1 MKRWPV
7 LLVLLF
13 LACSTWPGRGHPT
26 AAGEVGTD
34 TLAIADLPETE
45 TTPFFEEGER
55 FVQQVNE
62 EQIQKLLE
70 EQRNLLEA
78 EFALFNLE
86 AALDREEVLR
96 WIEFYRGP
104 GRAKLERFYRRG
116 LRYLPYIFDIVE
128 EEGLPRDLAY
138 LPMIESGYNPLAR
151 SRAGAVGIWQF
162 MRGTARKYGL
172 RVDWWMDER
181 RDPLKSTRAAMHY
194 LRDLYEEFG
203 AWDLALAAYNVGEGR
218 IRRLVQGSQRSYW
231 EVRRRLPRET
241 RLYVPSFFAVV
252 LLLKDP
258 QAFGITLDTSGVEPW
273 EFDTVYVP
281 APVEL
286 NLVARWAGTSIR
298 TLEDLNPAFRRWAT
312 PPDLKGFYLRI
323 PPGTRDRVLA
333 GMKAT
338 PRRQWVTKLVHRV
351 RKGESLWTIARRYG
365 VSVSAIARANHLRRR
380 SLIHPG
386 QRLWIPVPGGA
397 SPSVVARAA
406 TAQPRSTGTYYRV
419 RRGDSLWKIAR
430 RFGVT
435 VADLKRWN
443 HLRSSVLRPG
453 QRLRVRPP
461 EERGSRVASRTGVR
475 HYRVRS
481 GDSLWKIAR
490 RFRVTV
496 SDLKR
501 WNRLRSNT
509 LRPGQV
515 LKIYVR
521 GSSAAPERYITYR
534 VRRGDTLDAIA
545 RRYGVRVRDLMELNG
560 IRNPRRL
567 RPGQTLRVPASG

>member
-1 MKRWPV
+1 MKRWPGLAV
-7 LLVLLF
+7 ALLLM
-13 LACSTWPGRGHPT
+13 ACSTWPGRKPVAT
-26 AAGEVGTD
+26 GEPPPD

-45 TTPFFEEGER
+45 TTPFIEEGER

-62 EQIQKLLE
+62 SQIQALLQ

-86 AALDREEVLR
+86 STLDREEVLR

-116 LRYLPYIFDIVE
+116 LRYLPYIFEIVE

-138 LPMIESGYNPLAR
+138 LPMIESGYNPRAR

-181 RDPLKSTRAAMHY
+181 RDPIRSTRAAMHY

-203 AWDLALAAYNVGEGR
+203 SWDLALAAYNVGEGR
-218 IRRLVQGSQRSYW
+218 IRKLREDSTQSFW

-252 LLLKDP
+252 LILKDP
-258 QAFGITLDTSGVEPW
+258 EAFGVTLDTTGVEPW
-273 EFDTVYVP
+273 VFDSVYVP

-286 NLVARWAGTSIR
+286 TLVARWAGT
-298 TLEDLNPAFRRWAT
+298 TVEVLEDLNPAFRRWAT

-323 PPGTRDRVLA
+323 PPGTRERVLA
-333 GMKAT
+333 GMEQT
-338 PRRQWVTKLVHRV
+338 PRSRWVSKLVHRV
-351 RKGESLWTIARRYG
+351 RRGESLWTIARRYG

-386 QRLWIPVPGGA
+386 QLLWIPVPGGA
-397 SPSVVARAA
+397 SERFAARTPEPAPPSR
-406 TAQPRSTGTYYRV
+406 TATYYRV

-443 HLRSSVLRPG
+443 HLKSNTLRPG
-453 QRLRVRPP
+453 QRLRVSPP
-461 EERGSRVASRTGVR
+461 DTGTFAAGSGTRY
-475 HYRVRS
+475 YRVRR

-490 RFRVTV
+490 RFGVTV
-496 SDLKR
+496 ADLKR
-501 WNRLRSNT
+501 WNHLKSST
-509 LRPGQV
+509 LRPGQRLV
-515 LKIYVR
+515 IR
-521 GSSAAPERYITYR
+521 ASRQASARSFITYR

-545 RRYGVRVRDLMELNG
+545 RRYGVRVRDLMEING
-560 IRNPRRL
+560 IQNPRRL
-567 RPGQTLRVPASG
+567 RPGQRLRVPTSG

>member
-1 MKRWPV
+1 MSLRFG
-7 LLVLLF
+7 LGALALVLLWG
-13 LACSTWPGRGHPT
+13 CTTWPQRAVPSSSPE
-26 AAGEVGTD
+26 AD
-34 TLAIADLPETE
+34 TLAVADLPETE

-55 FVQQVNE
+55 FVQRVNE
-62 EQIQKLLE
+62 EQIQQLLR
-70 EQRNLLEA
+70 EQRHLLEA

-86 AALDREEVLR
+86 ATLDREEVLR

-138 LPMIESGYNPLAR
+138 LPMIESGFNPRAR

-181 RDPLKSTRAAMHY
+181 RDPLKSTRAAMRY
-194 LRDLYEEFG
+194 LKDLYQEFG
-203 AWDLALAAYNVGEGR
+203 SWDLALAAYNVGEGR
-218 IRRLVQGSQRSYW
+218 IRRLRKTADLTYW

-252 LLLKDP
+252 LILKDP
-258 QAFGITLDTSGVEPW
+258 TAFGITLDTTGVHPW
-273 EFDTVYVP
+273 TFDTVYVP

-286 NLVARWAGTSIR
+286 TLVARWAGT
-298 TLEDLNPAFRRWAT
+298 TVDVLEDLNPAFRRWAT

-333 GMKAT
+333 GMAST
-338 PRRQWVTKLVHRV
+338 PRQRWVTKLVHRV
-351 RKGESLWTIARRYG
+351 RRGESLWTIARKYG

-386 QRLWIPVPGGA
+386 QRLWIPVPGTSA
-397 SPSVVARAA
+397 SASVASEPPSSTRARPPA
-406 TAQPRSTGTYYRV
+406 SGIYRV
-419 RRGDSLWKIAR
+419 RQGDSLWKIAR

-443 HLRSSVLRPG
+443 RLKSNTLRPG
-453 QRLRVRPP
+453 QRLVVTPP
-461 EERGSRVASRTGVR
+461 DSAPASSVIT
-475 HYRVRS
+475 YRVRS

-490 RFRVTV
+490 RYRVTV
-496 SDLKR
+496 ADLKR
-501 WNRLRSNT
+501 WNHLKSNT

-515 LKIYVR
+515 LKIHR
-521 GSSAAPERYITYR
+521 SPGTGYITYR
-534 VRRGDTLDAIA
+534 VRRGDTLEAIA
-545 RRYGVRVRDLMELNG
+545 RRYGVRVQDLMEVNG
-560 IRNPRRL
+560 IHNPRRL
-567 RPGQTLRVPASG
+567 RAGQLLKVPASG

>member
-1 MKRWPV
+1 MRHRSGPGTG
-7 LLVLLF
+7 LLLLLF
-13 LACSTWPGRGHPT
+13 LGCSTWPHRG
-26 AAGEVGTD
+26 AAPAAESD
-34 TLAIADLPETE
+34 TLAVADLPETE

-62 EQIQKLLE
+62 EQIQHLLA

-86 AALDREEVLR
+86 ATLDREEVLR

-138 LPMIESGYNPLAR
+138 LPMIESGFNPRAR

-203 AWDLALAAYNVGEGR
+203 SWDLALAAYNVGEGR
-218 IRRLVQGSQRSYW
+218 IRRLRRNDDLTYW

-258 QAFGITLDTSGVEPW
+258 EAFGLSLDTTGVQPW
-273 EFDTVYVP
+273 AFDTVYVP

-286 NLVARWAGTSIR
+286 RLVARWAGTTVE

-312 PPDLKGFYLRI
+312 PPDLKGFYLRV
-323 PPGTRDRVLA
+323 PPGTREQVQA
-333 GMKAT
+333 GMEST
-338 PRRQWVTKLVHRV
+338 PRRQWVTKRIHRV
-351 RKGESLWTIARRYG
+351 RRGESLWTIARKYG

-386 QRLWIPVPGGA
+386 QRLWIPVPGVSSPAPTALADPEPEPPPA
-397 SPSVVARAA
+397 S
-406 TAQPRSTGTYYRV
+406 GTYRV

-430 RFGVT
+430 RFGVS

-443 HLRSSVLRPG
+443 HLKTNTLRPG
-453 QRLRVRPP
+453 QRLRVVPP
-461 EERGSRVASRTGVR
+461 DGTPSGERGRVT
-475 HYRVRS
+475 YRVRS

-490 RFRVTV
+490 RYRVTV
-496 SDLKR
+496 ADLKR
-501 WNRLRSNT
+501 WNHLKSST

-515 LKIYVR
+515 LKIYLQR
-521 GSSAAPERYITYR
+521 PGAHPSHYITYR
-534 VRRGDTLDAIA
+534 VRRGDTLEAIA
-545 RRYGVRVRDLMELNG
+545 RRYGVRVQDLMEVNG

-567 RPGQTLRVPASG
+567 RAGQVLRVPASG

>member
-1 MKRWPV
+1 MKRWPGLAV
-7 LLVLLF
+7 ALLLT
-13 LACSTWPGRGHPT
+13 ACSTWPGRGSVATEEPPP
-26 AAGEVGTD
+26 D

-45 TTPFFEEGER
+45 TTPFIEEGER
-55 FVQQVNE
+55 FVQRVNE
-62 EQIQKLLE
+62 SRIQALLQ

-86 AALDREEVLR
+86 STLDREEVLR

-116 LRYLPYIFDIVE
+116 LRYLPYIFEIVE

-138 LPMIESGYNPLAR
+138 LPMIESGYNPRAR

-181 RDPLKSTRAAMHY
+181 RDPLRSTRAAMHY

-203 AWDLALAAYNVGEGR
+203 SWDLALAAYNVGEGR
-218 IRRLVQGSQRSYW
+218 IRRLRRDSTESFW

-252 LLLKDP
+252 LILKDP
-258 QAFGITLDTSGVEPW
+258 EAFGVSLDTTGVEPW
-273 EFDTVYVP
+273 VFDSVYVP

-286 NLVARWAGTSIR
+286 TLVARWAGT
-298 TLEDLNPAFRRWAT
+298 TVEVLEDLNPAFRRWAT

-323 PPGTRDRVLA
+323 PPGTRERVLA
-333 GMKAT
+333 GMEQT
-338 PRRQWVTKLVHRV
+338 PRRRWVSKLVHRV
-351 RKGESLWTIARRYG
+351 RRGESLWTIARRYG

-386 QRLWIPVPGGA
+386 QLLWIPVPGGA
-397 SPSVVARAA
+397 SERFAARDPAPAPPSR
-406 TAQPRSTGTYYRV
+406 TATYYRV

-443 HLRSSVLRPG
+443 HLKSNTLRPG
-453 QRLRVRPP
+453 QRLRVSPP
-461 EERGSRVASRTGVR
+461 DSRATASRSGAR
-475 HYRVRS
+475 YYRVRR

-490 RFRVTV
+490 RFGVTV
-496 SDLKR
+496 TDLKR
-501 WNRLRSNT
+501 WNHLKSNT
-509 LRPGQV
+509 LRPGQRLV
-515 LKIYVR
+515 IR
-521 GSSAAPERYITYR
+521 ASRQASSRSFITYR

-545 RRYGVRVRDLMELNG
+545 RRYGVRVQDLMEING
-560 IRNPRRL
+560 IQNPRRL
-567 RPGQTLRVPASG
+567 RPGQQLRVPTSG